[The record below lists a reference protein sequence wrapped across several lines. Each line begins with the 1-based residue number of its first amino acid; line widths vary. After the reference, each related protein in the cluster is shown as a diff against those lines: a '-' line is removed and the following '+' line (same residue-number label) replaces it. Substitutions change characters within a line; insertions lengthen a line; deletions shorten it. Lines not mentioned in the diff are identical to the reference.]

1 MICPKCGANNIDG
14 SSFCIKCGT
23 NLKEMP
29 QMTQQPIN
37 NVPTQ
42 NVQPQNNQVTQMAAQ
57 PVMNQVQTN
66 YDQPVIN
73 NQQPVINTQPQTN
86 YQQPVINQNNANV
99 NNSPLNYLTYIINVL
114 LKPFKT
120 FKEEETKLCNPKT
133 SLIFS
138 AIVAVAMM
146 LITLFKAMISSI
158 FVKTIDRST
167 YEYKTTVDF
176 SQLKNL
182 DWVGLLVKNL
192 LIFAGVIVAIALI
205 YYIVSLMFKKS
216 TNFIKMLSVSAT
228 SLIPYIALG
237 MIVSPILG
245 KIWTPLSIIATVI
258 GAVYSLLIFINL
270 MNEDL
275 VFDNVDLKIYF
286 HLICLS
292 VLGSA
297 GYYLYMKFMVSSVSK
312 DLNDLLNIFG

>member
-37 NVPTQ
+37 TMPTQ

-57 PVMNQVQTN
+57 PVINNQ
-66 YDQPVIN
+66 QPVIN
-73 NQQPVINTQPQTN
+73 NQQPVVNNQPQTIN
-86 YQQPVINQNNANV
+86 QQPVINQNNANV
-99 NNSPLNYLTYIINVL
+99 NNLPLNYLTYIINVL

-158 FVKTIDRST
+158 FVKTIDYST
-167 YEYKTTVDF
+167 YEYKTTVNF

-205 YYIVSLMFKKS
+205 YYIVSLIFKKS

-228 SLIPYIALG
+228 SLIPYIGLG

-245 KIWTPLSIIATVI
+245 KIWTPLSIIATVT

-270 MNEDL
+270 INEDL

-292 VLGSA
+292 ILGSA
-297 GYYLYMKFMVSSVSK
+297 GYYLYMKLMFSSVSK

>member
-37 NVPTQ
+37 NMPTQ
-42 NVQPQNNQVTQMAAQ
+42 NVQPQNNQVAQMAAQ
-57 PVMNQVQTN
+57 PVTN
-66 YDQPVIN
+66 IQQPVIN
-73 NQQPVINTQPQTN
+73 NQPQTIN
-86 YQQPVINQNNANV
+86 QQPVINQNNANV

-158 FVKTIDRST
+158 FVKTIDYST
-167 YEYKTTVDF
+167 YEYKTTVNF

-205 YYIVSLMFKKS
+205 YYIVSLIFKKS

-228 SLIPYIALG
+228 SLIPYIGLG

-245 KIWTPLSIIATVI
+245 KIWTPLSIIATVT

-275 VFDNVDLKIYF
+275 IFDNVDLKIYF

-292 VLGSA
+292 ILGSA
-297 GYYLYMKFMVSSVSK
+297 GYYLYMKLMFSSVSK

>member
-37 NVPTQ
+37 NVL
-42 NVQPQNNQVTQMAAQ
+42 PQNNQVTQTTA
-57 PVMNQVQTN
+57 
-66 YDQPVIN
+66 QPVIN
-73 NQQPVINTQPQTN
+73 NQQPVINNQPQTIN
-86 YQQPVINQNNANV
+86 QQPVINQNNANV

-146 LITLFKAMISSI
+146 IITLFKAMISSI
-158 FVKTIDRST
+158 FVKTIDYST

-205 YYIVSLMFKKS
+205 YYIVSLIFKKS
-216 TNFIKMLSVSAT
+216 TNFIKMLSISAT
-228 SLIPYIALG
+228 SLIPYIGLG

-245 KIWTPLSIIATVI
+245 KIWTPLSIIATVT

-292 VLGSA
+292 ILGSA
-297 GYYLYMKFMVSSVSK
+297 GYYLYMKLMVSSVSK

>member
-37 NVPTQ
+37 TMPTQ
-42 NVQPQNNQVTQMAAQ
+42 NVQPQNNQVTQTTA
-57 PVMNQVQTN
+57 
-66 YDQPVIN
+66 QPVIN
-73 NQQPVINTQPQTN
+73 NQQPVINNQQQVINNQPQTIN
-86 YQQPVINQNNANV
+86 QQPVINQNNANV

-120 FKEEETKLCNPKT
+120 FKEEETKLCNPKN

-158 FVKTIDRST
+158 FVKTIDYST
-167 YEYKTTVDF
+167 YEYKTTVNF

-228 SLIPYIALG
+228 SLIPYIGLG

-245 KIWTPLSIIATVI
+245 KIWTPLSIIATVT

-270 MNEDL
+270 INEDL

-292 VLGSA
+292 ILGSA
-297 GYYLYMKFMVSSVSK
+297 GYYLYMKLMFSSVSK

>member
-23 NLKEMP
+23 NLKEMS

-37 NVPTQ
+37 NMSTQ

-57 PVMNQVQTN
+57 PVINNQ
-66 YDQPVIN
+66 QPVIN
-73 NQQPVINTQPQTN
+73 NQQPVINNQPQTIN
-86 YQQPVINQNNANV
+86 QQPVINQNNANV

-138 AIVAVAMM
+138 AIVAVTMM
-146 LITLFKAMISSI
+146 LITLFKTMISSI
-158 FVKTIDRST
+158 FVKTIDYST
-167 YEYKTTVDF
+167 YEYKTTVNF

-245 KIWTPLSIIATVI
+245 KIWTPLSIIATVA

-275 VFDNVDLKIYF
+275 IFDNVDLKIYF

-292 VLGSA
+292 ILGSA
-297 GYYLYMKFMVSSVSK
+297 GYYLYMKLMFSSVSK

>member
-37 NVPTQ
+37 NVP
-42 NVQPQNNQVTQMAAQ
+42 PQNNQVAQ
-57 PVMNQVQTN
+57 TTV
-66 YDQPVIN
+66 QPVIN
-73 NQQPVINTQPQTN
+73 YQPQTIN
-86 YQQPVINQNNANV
+86 QQPVINQNNANV

-158 FVKTIDRST
+158 FVKTIDYST
-167 YEYKTTVDF
+167 YEYKTTVNF

-205 YYIVSLMFKKS
+205 YYIVSLIFKKS

-228 SLIPYIALG
+228 SLIPYIGLG

-245 KIWTPLSIIATVI
+245 KIWTPLSIIATVT

-270 MNEDL
+270 INEDL

-292 VLGSA
+292 ILGSA
-297 GYYLYMKFMVSSVSK
+297 GYYLYMKLMFSSVSK

>member
-37 NVPTQ
+37 NMPTQ
-42 NVQPQNNQVTQMAAQ
+42 NVQPQNNQVAQMAAQ
-57 PVMNQVQTN
+57 PVTN
-66 YDQPVIN
+66 IQQPVIN
-73 NQQPVINTQPQTN
+73 NQPQTIN
-86 YQQPVINQNNANV
+86 QQPVINQNNANV

-120 FKEEETKLCNPKT
+120 FKEEETKLCNPKN

-158 FVKTIDRST
+158 FVKTIDYST
-167 YEYKTTVDF
+167 YEYKTTVNF

-228 SLIPYIALG
+228 SLIPYIGLG

-292 VLGSA
+292 ILGSA
-297 GYYLYMKFMVSSVSK
+297 GYYLYMKLMFSSVSK

>member
-1 MICPKCGANNIDG
+1 
-14 SSFCIKCGT
+14 
-23 NLKEMP
+23 
-29 QMTQQPIN
+29 
-37 NVPTQ
+37 
-42 NVQPQNNQVTQMAAQ
+42 
-57 PVMNQVQTN
+57 
-66 YDQPVIN
+66 
-73 NQQPVINTQPQTN
+73 
-86 YQQPVINQNNANV
+86 
-99 NNSPLNYLTYIINVL
+99 
-114 LKPFKT
+114 
-120 FKEEETKLCNPKT
+120 
-133 SLIFS
+133 
-138 AIVAVAMM
+138 MM

-158 FVKTIDRST
+158 FVKTIDYST
-167 YEYKTTVDF
+167 YEYKTTVNF

-228 SLIPYIALG
+228 SLIPYIGLG

-245 KIWTPLSIIATVI
+245 KIWTPLSIIATVT

-292 VLGSA
+292 ILGSA
-297 GYYLYMKFMVSSVSK
+297 GYYLYMKLMFSSVSK